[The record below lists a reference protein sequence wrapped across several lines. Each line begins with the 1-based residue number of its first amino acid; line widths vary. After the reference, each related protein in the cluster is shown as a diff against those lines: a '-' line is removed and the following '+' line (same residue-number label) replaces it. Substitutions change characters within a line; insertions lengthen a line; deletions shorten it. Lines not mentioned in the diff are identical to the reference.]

1 MPTPINAE
9 RLVFLLSGYDPS
21 NVEFL
26 FLGFSEG
33 FAIHYDGLRESSDA
47 KNLILALENPD
58 VVDIKIKEELDAS
71 RLPGPFI
78 AHPFHPFRISP
89 QGVVPRKTPGD
100 FRLTHNLSNPKG
112 FSVND
117 SISSDHSSVCYATT
131 QDAIHHIKTFGP
143 GCFLAKTDIKNAF
156 QIISVRPEDYNL

>member
-1 MPTPINAE
+1 MPTPFF
-9 RLVFLLSGYDPS
+9 LV
-21 NVEFL
+21 
-26 FLGFSEG
+26 GFSEG
-33 FAIHYDGLRESSDA
+33 FAIHYDGLHESSDA

-58 VVDIKIKEELDAS
+58 VVDIKIKKELDADC
-71 RLPGPFI
+71 LTCPFI
-78 AHPFHPFRISP
+78 AHPFHPFCISP
-89 QGVVPRKTPGD
+89 QGVVPKKTPGD
-100 FRLTHNLSNPKG
+100 FRLIHNLSNPKG

-156 QIISVRPEDYNL
+156 QIIPVRPQDYNLLGMRWHEAY